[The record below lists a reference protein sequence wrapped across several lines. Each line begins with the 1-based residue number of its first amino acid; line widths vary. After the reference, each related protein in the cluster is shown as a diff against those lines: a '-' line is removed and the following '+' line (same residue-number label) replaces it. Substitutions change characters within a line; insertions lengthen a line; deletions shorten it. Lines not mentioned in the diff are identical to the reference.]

1 MSNKMLIKLFLYLLA
16 IGFGVFFALYLN
28 AAIGW
33 TFVYILVCSPIFS
46 LIVTYALTRRK
57 RITLTADVN
66 RSMLYKRETTVLR
79 IIAKNKS
86 LLPVPAIK
94 IKLAVPKGLT
104 RIDNEENYVNC
115 VLSISPRSQAVIEI
129 EYKAAVWGICKVG
142 AENAVLHDFM
152 GFFKFAMPCTELL
165 REIKVFPDIPE
176 IEGDAPLLRAA
187 SEAAK
192 FSDDNEETKEN
203 DGLNTFGGMP
213 GYTHRDY
220 ELGDPV
226 RRINWKLSSKR
237 DKYMVRLD
245 DEIESI
251 RQTIVLDPCG
261 GNDVF
266 ENERAVEG
274 MLAAVDGL
282 LKCGFE
288 VTVFCRFNSEFLQFE
303 ITEPAD
309 VSALQTRLADFQFV
323 NTAAGVPYRDE
334 RIPMKNLTESGVSR
348 GILLYTPLFDKQLNM
363 DISSAEEQGV
373 TVSVVSS
380 DSVGSGTAHQ
390 VWQINEDYSTDI
402 C

>member
-1 MSNKMLIKLFLYLLA
+1 MLIKILLYLLA
-16 IGFGVFFALYLN
+16 TGFGVFFALFLN

-33 TFVYILVCSPIFS
+33 TFVYMLICAPIFS

-57 RITLTADVN
+57 RITLTADVS
-66 RSMLYKRETTVLR
+66 RSMLYKRETTILR

-94 IKLAVPKGLT
+94 IKLAVPRGLT
-104 RIDNEENYVNC
+104 RINTENYVNC

-129 EYKAAVWGICKVG
+129 EYRAAVWGVCKIG
-142 AENAVLHDFM
+142 AENAALHDFM
-152 GFFKFAMPCTELL
+152 GFFKFPMPCTDLL

-192 FSDDNEETKEN
+192 FADDNEETKEN

-274 MLAAVDGL
+274 MLAAIDGL

-288 VTVFCRFNSEFLQFE
+288 VTVFCRFNSEFLKFE
-303 ITEPAD
+303 IAESAD
-309 VSALQTRLADFQFV
+309 VSTLQTRLADFRFV
-323 NTAAGVPYRDE
+323 NTNSEITYKDE
-334 RIPMKNLTESGVSR
+334 RIPLKNLAENSNSK
-348 GILLYTPLFDKQLNM
+348 GILFYTSMFDKRLTTE
-363 DISSAEEQGV
+363 ISAAEVQGI

-380 DSVGSGTAHQ
+380 DSVGNGYAHQ
-390 VWQINEDYSTDI
+390 VWRINEDYSTEI
-402 C
+402 L

>member
-1 MSNKMLIKLFLYLLA
+1 MLIKILLYLLA
-16 IGFGVFFALYLN
+16 VGFGVFFSLYLN
-28 AAIGW
+28 AEIGW
-33 TFVYILVCSPIFS
+33 TFVYMLVCAPIFS

-57 RITLTADVN
+57 RVTITADIS

-79 IIAKNKS
+79 ITAKNKS

-94 IKLAVPKGLT
+94 IKLAVPKGLN
-104 RIDNEENYVNC
+104 RIDNGENYVNC

-129 EYKAAVWGICKVG
+129 EYRAAVWGICKIG
-142 AENAVLHDFM
+142 AETAFLHDFM
-152 GFFKFAMPCTELL
+152 GFFKFSIPCKELL
-165 REIKVFPDIPE
+165 NEVKVFPDIPE

-192 FSDDNEETKEN
+192 FADDNEETKEN

-226 RRINWKLSSKR
+226 RRINWNLSSKR

-261 GNDVF
+261 GNDVL

-274 MLAAVDGL
+274 MLAAIDGL

-288 VTVFCRFNSEFLQFE
+288 ITVFCRFNSEFLQFE

-323 NTAAGVPYRDE
+323 NISAGIPYRDE
-334 RIPMKNLTESGVSR
+334 RIPLKKLAENGSSK
-348 GILLYTPLFDKQLNM
+348 GILLYTPIFDKRLTTE
-363 DISSAEEQGV
+363 ISAAELQGI
-373 TVSVVSS
+373 TVSAVSS
-380 DSVGSGTAHQ
+380 DSVGSGSAHQ
-390 VWQINEDYSTDI
+390 VWRINEDYSTEI